1 MRFLRVTRKPLDPEF
16 QKAEILR
23 ITEIISTT
31 INPVAIYCFGS
42 ASEGKAT
49 DQSDFD
55 FLIILDD
62 PASVQQARGKLRP
75 YLPLSEFPVDI
86 IWKRK
91 RDFLKHKA
99 IGGISMVA
107 SEDGVCTFTTDP
119 HVFYTRRKL

>member
-62 PASVQQARGKLRP
+62 RP
-75 YLPLSEFPVDI
+75 
-86 IWKRK
+86 
-91 RDFLKHKA
+91 
-99 IGGISMVA
+99 
-107 SEDGVCTFTTDP
+107 
-119 HVFYTRRKL
+119 